1 MSKELLDAN
10 SIVFVL
16 PAFLSSGYV
25 HCPCLPWNMLGG
37 GGKSVSSTLAYEF

>member
-25 HCPCLPWNMLGG
+25 VVRVCLGICWGEG
-37 GGKSVSSTLAYEF
+37 ERV